1 MINFLFFLGSSFPPC
16 VGVFL
21 LLYPAKFSIIIH
33 GETKIFYAKTKFKHY
48 FSTNPVLQRI
58 LERRLQHMEDNYT
71 QGGKKQN
78 KQEID
83 NSTPAKNLCLSLSLS
98 LCFSFPL
105 SLSLCLSLSPS
116 LAHAH
121 RHSSTTNI
129 KITGNNNHSSMISFN
144 LNGLNSPI

>member
-1 MINFLFFLGSSFPPC
+1 MGRFLSISKRSENTAWTLIPSKISI
-16 VGVFL
+16 
-21 LLYPAKFSIIIH
+21 AIEKTTFS
-33 GETKIFYAKTKFKHY
+33 KTKLNFKY
-48 FSTNPVLQRI
+48 NLSTNLFLQRI

>member
-1 MINFLFFLGSSFPPC
+1 MGRFLSISKRSENTAWTLIPSKISI
-16 VGVFL
+16 
-21 LLYPAKFSIIIH
+21 AIEKTTFS
-33 GETKIFYAKTKFKHY
+33 KTKLNFKY
-48 FSTNPVLQRI
+48 NLSTNLFLQRI

-116 LAHAH
+116 LAQAH

-144 LNGLNSPI
+144 INGLNSPI